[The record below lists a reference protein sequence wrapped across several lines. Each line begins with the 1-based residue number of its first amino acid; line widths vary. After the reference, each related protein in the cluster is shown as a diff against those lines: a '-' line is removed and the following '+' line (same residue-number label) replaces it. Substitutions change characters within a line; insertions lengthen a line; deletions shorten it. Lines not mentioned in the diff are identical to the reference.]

1 MGPVLLLESEHDPSS
16 DRQRQ
21 VFGMDEA
28 IQTQLARLTSDV
40 QHIET
45 DVADIKVDVRRIDG
59 RLNSIDERVH
69 QLDTRVYQVE
79 QRLSEKI
86 DGVRSDLTEK
96 MNDGFTAVRSEMAS
110 IKVWALGLYI
120 ALAGTLLFVVAKA
133 LKWL

>member
-1 MGPVLLLESEHDPSS
+1 MGPVLLLESEYDPSS

-21 VFGMDEA
+21 AFGMDEA

-69 QLDTRVYQVE
+69 QLDMRVSQVE
-79 QRLSEKI
+79 LRLTEKI
-86 DGVRSDLTEK
+86 DGVRSSLTGE
-96 MNDGFTAVRSEMAS
+96 MGSLRSD
-110 IKVWALGLYI
+110 
-120 ALAGTLLFVVAKA
+120 
-133 LKWL
+133 